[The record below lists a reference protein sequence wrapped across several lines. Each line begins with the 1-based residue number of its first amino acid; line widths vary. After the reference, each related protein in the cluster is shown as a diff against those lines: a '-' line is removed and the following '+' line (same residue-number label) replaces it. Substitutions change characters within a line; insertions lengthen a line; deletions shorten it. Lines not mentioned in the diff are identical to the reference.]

1 MMRIA
6 GWDPAVGDYA
16 EHVGQHSCDGFQRM
30 GHDVEIYLFE
40 RHANYK
46 LIRIKVVVSIHP
58 V

>member
-1 MMRIA
+1 
-6 GWDPAVGDYA
+6 
-16 EHVGQHSCDGFQRM
+16 M